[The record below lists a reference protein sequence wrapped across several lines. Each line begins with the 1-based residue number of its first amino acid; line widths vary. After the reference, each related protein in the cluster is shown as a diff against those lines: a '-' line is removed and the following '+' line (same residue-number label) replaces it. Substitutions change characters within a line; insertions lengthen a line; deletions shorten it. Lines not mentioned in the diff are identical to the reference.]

1 MLLPST
7 RIIQPELASNNFT
20 VEERQYRL
28 HPGTAGFKNPSLLTL
43 QRVFMAPAR
52 LPISASARL
61 SHLWPP
67 PTMTFEGPV
76 SIYCMPSVIG
86 IRVWRKEE
94 YTTAAMY
101 ILRCGYIWCNEEKTT
116 IWSNYPSH
124 IYNNIIIMWTLVS
137 NAIPHSTKPARTF
150 ILKKRN
156 WGPCLIYC
164 MPSILGIWF
173 GRKDAQQQPCIHQVM
188 VTFDTI
194 RRRKLQYGQTTLPTS
209 TTS

>member
-20 VEERQYRL
+20 VEVRQYRL

-76 SIYCMPSVIG
+76 S
-86 IRVWRKEE
+86 
-94 YTTAAMY
+94 Y
-101 ILRCGYIWCNEEKTT
+101 IAGHQL
-116 IWSNYPSH
+116 
-124 IYNNIIIMWTLVS
+124 
-137 NAIPHSTKPARTF
+137 
-150 ILKKRN
+150 
-156 WGPCLIYC
+156 
-164 MPSILGIWF
+164 LGHGF
-173 GRKDAQQQPCIHQVM
+173 EGRKDAQQQPCIYQDVA
-188 VTFDTI
+188 TFDAMRI
-194 RRRKLQYGQTTLPTS
+194 KVQYDQITLPTS
-209 TTS
+209 KTTSYYMDTCLQCHTALNQTS